1 MNVIDEFLLW
11 LEAERRY
18 SPLTVRNYS
27 RDIDDFLAWY
37 GVTREAFRA
46 EDVVRTDILDWTIY
60 LHEERRM
67 ATASVNRAVATLRTL
82 WRWLKLHGHVEKNIT
97 TMISQFKTPRRL
109 PQFVPET
116 RMLELVEDMRADIDS
131 EEFLRVR
138 NALIVLL
145 IYTSGLRL
153 SELVEANVE
162 DIASDYSSIR
172 VMGKGG
178 KQRVQPLLRGMA
190 GVIKKYFRQISS
202 QNICIGQKKPLI
214 LSQQGERLSRRTVQ
228 RVVDRTLKCAGVQGK
243 TSPHV
248 LRHTFA
254 THLLNRGSDLREIQE
269 LLGHSSLRATQVYTH
284 TDIERL
290 KETYHTFHPRESG
303 DAEE

>member
-82 WRWLKLHGHVEKNIT
+82 WRWLKLHGHVKKNIT

-131 EEFLRVR
+131 GEFLRVR

-214 LSQQGERLSRRTVQ
+214 LSQKGQRLSRRTVE
-228 RVVDRTLKCAGVQGK
+228 RVVDRVLKGAGVQGK

-269 LLGHSSLRATQVYTH
+269 LLGHASLRATQVYTH

-290 KETYHTFHPRESG
+290 KEVYHTFHPRESK
-303 DAEE
+303 E